1 MGHGFHSELNK
12 VPGGHLI
19 TFKSFNSYKIPLY
32 IYIYTYIFIYY
43 IYIYVSLSTPLNSI
57 MMREMSDDFETWP
70 GEVPALARG
79 LCSPTRLHGSPR
91 RTDMKIAT
99 FDSRRVVGKCLWL
112 GDFSLPGNRFPGATR
127 NRRSDSGII
136 NHGNGKPPFF
146 MGKSTINV
154 HFQQLF
160 VCLPKTSTPLAN
172 GLRTASY
179 SSVDAFTIDVLCLFN
194 RLDLFGLLERTH
206 CKVIQMVHGSRP
218 PDLFI

>member
-1 MGHGFHSELNK
+1 MHS
-12 VPGGHLI
+12 
-19 TFKSFNSYKIPLY
+19 
-32 IYIYTYIFIYY
+32 
-43 IYIYVSLSTPLNSI
+43 
-57 MMREMSDDFETWP
+57 W
-70 GEVPALARG
+70 
-79 LCSPTRLHGSPR
+79 
-91 RTDMKIAT
+91 KIAT

-127 NRRSDSGII
+127 NRRSDSGGDTEKKVWAKSYQRLTLWWTNII
-136 NHGNGKPPFF
+136 NYGKPPFF

-179 SSVDAFTIDVLCLFN
+179 SSVDAFTIDVLCSTDLIF
-194 RLDLFGLLERTH
+194 LDCWNVPTVRWSKWYTDH
-206 CKVIQMVHGSRP
+206 N